1 MHKKNLFWKIAAKDA
16 DCVVNVN
23 VLTYCWIIQLMDKT
37 FNTIIVG
44 AGPGGLSAGR
54 YLKDAII
61 LDQKKEIG
69 LPVQCAEGLSKRF
82 LDKMNISPDPEWIS
96 ATIDTTQIVLP
107 NGKEV
112 NLYSPGQ
119 SYVIDRKGF
128 ERFLARMS
136 QAEICLG
143 QRVIDIEKQ
152 GEFWEVKTKQG
163 RAFRSRY
170 LIGADGPFS
179 IVREKVFGQKIRVLP
194 VVEYL
199 VELTNEIDTS
209 KLLIYFDRGWLG
221 TGYAWIFPK
230 SKNRANIGLG
240 SVEKKDSL
248 NELLRNFLENRVREK
263 FGPYRILENRSS
275 VGPWV
280 KELMKVARDNALLV
294 GDAAGLVDTI
304 SGGGIGNAMLSGRL
318 AAEAILKS
326 DLSSYQDQIQSLFPN
341 DLFKAQKILYS
352 FDNQTLNELGQVLER
367 KNGDIFYLKSPRALL
382 AFLFKPHLRKNILGF
397 LELFLIYTK
406 WKGLN
411 A

>member
-1 MHKKNLFWKIAAKDA
+1 ME
-16 DCVVNVN
+16 
-23 VLTYCWIIQLMDKT
+23 KT

-143 QRVIDIEKQ
+143 QRVVDIEKQ

-163 RAFRSRY
+163 RVFRSRY

-209 KLLIYFDRGWLG
+209 KLLIYFDRDWLG

-230 SKNRANIGLG
+230 SKNMANIGLG

-352 FDNQTLNELGQVLER
+352 FDNQTLNELGQVLEK

-397 LELFLIYTK
+397 LKLFLIYTK
-406 WKGLN
+406 WKAKN